1 MNSGGHRG
9 FTVVTIVTLIFAPI
23 FSHHHWMWRLVGKTK
38 ETHIEQCVVKQPC
51 PHHKRIVKIVTLP
64 QPPAPPPPPRGRK
77 HSDSNNNNNSNSNS
91 NDDNDNDNGAMD
103 NPWGFDVGNYGN
115 DDQDHQNRH

>member
-1 MNSGGHRG
+1 VNSGGHRG

-38 ETHIEQCVVKQPC
+38 ETHVEQCVVAQPC

-64 QPPAPPPPPRGRK
+64 APPAPPAPPDRK
-77 HSDSNNNNNSNSNS
+77 HGDNNGSSN
-91 NDDNDNDNGAMD
+91 NDNGVMD

-115 DDQDHQNRH
+115 DDEDQPGRH